1 MKYILAATGAALAM
15 AALTSA
21 TQAAT
26 EFNFS
31 NWLPWTHKLTTG
43 LYVPWMKDIEE
54 KTGGRVT
61 FRKLP
66 KPVAHPRAH
75 LDAVRTGQ
83 ADAGFG
89 VHGYSPKRL
98 RAYLFSEFSLLG
110 ESAVAT
116 SVAFHRTYEKFFKDK
131 GHYKGVHMIG
141 LYTHGPGVIH
151 HSSRVIQSIA
161 DMKGQK
167 IRTGGPVPRAIIEN
181 WGGISIRQP
190 APKSY
195 ELLSTGVVDGVTFP
209 YESLIGFKIANLV
222 KFHTE
227 LPGGL
232 YCSGFYTMIA
242 KKKYDSLS
250 AADRKIVDDLS
261 GEAFALRA
269 GRVWDRNDA
278 EGLAAAKKDG
288 HTFAEA
294 TPEMLASVKALKA
307 KLEASYAADMK
318 KEGIDGA
325 AVLEYFYGEIA
336 KLEAK

>member
-1 MKYILAATGAALAM
+1 MKHILAATGAALAM
-15 AALTSA
+15 TALTPA

-232 YCSGFYTMIA
+232 YCSGFYTMIVHRTQEEIRQPVGGRPENRRRSFGRGLRPA
-242 KKKYDSLS
+242 RRQGVGPERRRGAGGGQEGRPHLRQGD
-250 AADRKIVDDLS
+250 ARDGGV
-261 GEAFALRA
+261 GE
-269 GRVWDRNDA
+269 GA
-278 EGLAAAKKDG
+278 EGQARSELCRRHEEGG
-288 HTFAEA
+288 HRRRGRA
-294 TPEMLASVKALKA
+294 
-307 KLEASYAADMK
+307 
-318 KEGIDGA
+318 
-325 AVLEYFYGEIA
+325 
-336 KLEAK
+336 